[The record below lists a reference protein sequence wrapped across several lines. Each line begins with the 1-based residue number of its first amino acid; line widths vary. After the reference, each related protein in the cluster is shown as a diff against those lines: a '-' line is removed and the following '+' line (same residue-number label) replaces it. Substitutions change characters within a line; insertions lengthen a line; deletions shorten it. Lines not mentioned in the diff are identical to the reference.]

1 MSLYPIQS
9 TQVSFEMHSA
19 LEKFNEHRNTLKM
32 TTGSADLDSI
42 VDSIQEGIF
51 YLFYGNNHA
60 ILDAMVYRFL
70 INCVLP
76 AKQKHGFESMGVCF
90 NNADYYYHHDDAARK
105 SSVLSPE
112 KIGVAAKCAG
122 IDPKL
127 VFKNL
132 YIHPAYNEQH
142 QLLVAEQVAD
152 LITSNKDIKLIVVNR
167 ITKFFKES
175 KNKMESGNILKQVIG
190 IVSKACAK
198 NKISLICTGDANTT
212 ARGIIPRPIGGIYL
226 KHAANVIVHIR
237 EYSKKTSATIP
248 SFKVTLIKHQ
258 YTKTPK
264 SAVLYVRKTGRMVL
278 LD

>member
-1 MSLYPIQS
+1 MSLYTIQS
-9 TQVSFEMHSA
+9 CISFEMQSA
-19 LEKFNEHRNTLKM
+19 LQQFNEHRNTIKM
-32 TTGSADLDSI
+32 TTGSADLDSL
-42 VDSIQEGIF
+42 VDGIQEGIF

-90 NNADYYYHHDDAARK
+90 NNTDYYYHDAAKK

-122 IDPKL
+122 IDPKI

-132 YIHPAYNEQH
+132 YMHPAYNEQH
-142 QLLVAEQVAD
+142 QLVVAEQVAD
-152 LITSNKDIKLIVVNR
+152 LITSNKDIKLLVVNR
-167 ITKFFKES
+167 ITKFFRES
-175 KNKMESGNILKQVIG
+175 KNKMETANILKQAIG
-190 IVSKACAK
+190 IISKACAK
-198 NKISLICTGDANTT
+198 NKVALVCTGYANTT

-226 KHAANVIVHIR
+226 KHAANVIVHLK
-237 EYSKKTSATIP
+237 EYSKTSAIP
-248 SFKVTLIKHQ
+248 SFKATLVKHQ

-264 SAVLYVRKTGRMVL
+264 SAVLYVRKTGGMLL